1 MEYQSIFFQNILVEK
16 ICSNIIILISFVI
29 IISIKSFWQKIL
41 LPTFCNCMYS
51 TQGKKLL
58 TFVFLLF
65 F

>member
-41 LPTFCNCMYS
+41 LPTSYNCMYS
-51 TQGKKLL
+51 TQSKKLL
-58 TFVFLLF
+58 TFAFLLF
-65 F
+65 